1 MLRNLICAL
10 KRLKLCPQFRKS
22 CPERRDT
29 KTYQNKRENSCQRIR
44 ARCSNSSGDSVAI
57 AITHPNQS
65 NTQCNPQHCPNQL
78 PDILIRSRTNGH
90 SNGDR
95 SGTGRQRQCKR
106 VKGHGG
112 EGSSTLWLTRRSA
125 LFLCRC
131 VQSLPSSTKQNNP
144 TCHSQN
150 TNRYSEEI
158 KNDVSGEQ
166 ANQ

>member
-44 ARCSNSSGDSVAI
+44 ARCSNGSGDSVAI

-65 NTQCNPQHCPNQL
+65 NAQCNPQHCPNQL

-95 SGTGRQRQCKR
+95 SGTGRQR
-106 VKGHGG
+106 
-112 EGSSTLWLTRRSA
+112 
-125 LFLCRC
+125 
-131 VQSLPSSTKQNNP
+131 PSSCAGAFKACHPALNRTIPPAIRKTPIDIPKKLRMMFPANKQTSNTISEYNP
-144 TCHSQN
+144 I
-150 TNRYSEEI
+150 RLAI
-158 KNDVSGEQ
+158 
-166 ANQ
+166 APRI